1 MKIIKEGSTVTVTEY
16 RSGKEIFH
24 NLHGT
29 IFKAYENS
37 ACIIVD
43 AADAAPVLKLF
54 GADRIVA
61 SYKKIKETAAKAA
74 LDPANAQ
81 GAERRIINGWRQG
94 RSIGKIKSVVLRPEE
109 YVRRVLS
116 RYGFDI
122 SKPAK
127 PAKKSRPFTI
137 ISIKKD
143 MKL

>member
-1 MKIIKEGSTVTVTEY
+1 MKGIKEGSTVTVTEY

-37 ACIIVD
+37 ACIIIS
-43 AADAAPVLKLF
+43 AADAAPIIKLF
-54 GADRIVA
+54 GVNRIVV

-94 RSIGKIKSVVLRPEE
+94 RSIDEIKSTVLQSRTT
-109 YVRRVLS
+109 VCRVLKK
-116 RYGFDI
+116 YGFDI
-122 SKPAK
+122 N
-127 PAKKSRPFTI
+127 KKIEPTRKQRPFVIPHVTR
-137 ISIKKD
+137 
-143 MKL
+143 

>member
-1 MKIIKEGSTVTVTEY
+1 MKGIKEGSTVTVTEY

-37 ACIIVD
+37 ACIIIS
-43 AADAAPVLKLF
+43 AADAAPIIKLF
-54 GADRIVA
+54 GVNRIVV

-94 RSIGKIKSVVLRPEE
+94 RSIDEIKSTVLQSRTT
-109 YVRRVLS
+109 VCRVLAK
-116 RYGFDI
+116 YGFDI
-122 SKPAK
+122 NKKPEPARK
-127 PAKKSRPFTI
+127 PRPFVLPHVTR
-137 ISIKKD
+137 
-143 MKL
+143 